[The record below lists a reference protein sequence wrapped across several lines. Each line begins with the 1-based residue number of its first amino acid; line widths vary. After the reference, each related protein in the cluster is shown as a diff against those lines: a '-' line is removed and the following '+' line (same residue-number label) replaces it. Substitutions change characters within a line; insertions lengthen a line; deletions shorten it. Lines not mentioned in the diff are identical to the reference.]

1 MDKSRNSAILGF
13 FRPKADNPTKK
24 TANGFCNGI
33 LTFCNAVA
41 IEHTGGRS
49 GKYLIAPFGDWK
61 NGGVVQRIDMSAAE
75 ILTRN
80 LGSIWSRVKNVL
92 GNACPVYFEHPDH
105 EDGEDIPTTAD
116 KTPYGRVR
124 SLETR
129 ADGIY
134 ANIEWLDG
142 FEALPKHLQISP
154 RWNAVEIAENIVRPS
169 RLISIGLT
177 AHPNIKA
184 TAFVNSTT
192 QTKEINMDK
201 EILKL
206 LGYSEDEAQKIIDK
220 TADAPTDVLER
231 LRAALTEKAALS
243 NDLEAAKKDGEEKE
257 KQLEATKTELANS
270 QAALKKSQAA
280 RAELVVANA
289 IRSGKIIEAQRRSAV
304 KILANSDDFETDEA
318 ELAKAPAAV
327 KTESKTDGIAAA
339 ENAGEKAKSDL
350 RAKFDAYVKEKTA
363 EYGGTQSA
371 YDRAWKEAEEKFEGV
386 FGGGE

>member
-1 MDKSRNSAILGF
+1 
-13 FRPKADNPTKK
+13 
-24 TANGFCNGI
+24 
-33 LTFCNAVA
+33 
-41 IEHTGGRS
+41 
-49 GKYLIAPFGDWK
+49 
-61 NGGVVQRIDMSAAE
+61 
-75 ILTRN
+75 
-80 LGSIWSRVKNVL
+80 
-92 GNACPVYFEHPDH
+92 
-105 EDGEDIPTTAD
+105 
-116 KTPYGRVR
+116 
-124 SLETR
+124 
-129 ADGIY
+129 
-134 ANIEWLDG
+134 
-142 FEALPKHLQISP
+142 
-154 RWNAVEIAENIVRPS
+154 
-169 RLISIGLT
+169 
-177 AHPNIKA
+177 
-184 TAFVNSTT
+184 
-192 QTKEINMDK
+192 MDK

-304 KILANSDDFETDEA
+304 KILANSDDFDAAEA
-318 ELAKAPAAV
+318 ELAAAPKAV

>member
-1 MDKSRNSAILGF
+1 MGKTKNSAISGVF
-13 FRPKADNPTKK
+13 GVGAGNPSKK
-24 TANGFCNGI
+24 QTNGFCNGI

-41 IEHTGGRS
+41 FERSDGRS
-49 GKYLIAPFGDWK
+49 GKYLVAPFGDWK
-61 NGGVVQRIDMSAAE
+61 NGDVVQRVDATAAE
-75 ILTRN
+75 NLKRN

-92 GNACPVYFEHPDH
+92 GNACPVYYEHPDH
-105 EDGEDIPTTAD
+105 EDSEDNPPNAD

-124 SLETR
+124 SLETL

-142 FEALPKHLQISP
+142 FEALPKRLQISP
-154 RWNAVEIAENIVRPS
+154 RWNAVEVAENVVRPS

-177 AHPNIKA
+177 SHPNIKA
-184 TAFVNSTT
+184 TSFVNSTT
-192 QTKEINMDK
+192 QQKEINMDK

-206 LGYSEDEAQKIIDK
+206 LGYSDDEAQKIIDK
-220 TADAPTDVLER
+220 ASDAPTDVLER
-231 LRAALTEKAALS
+231 LRTALTEHAALS
-243 NDLEAAKKDGEEKE
+243 NDLEAAKKDGEEKDR
-257 KQLEATKTELANS
+257 QLEATKTELANS

-289 IRSGKIIEAQRRSAV
+289 IRNGKLAEFQRRGAV

-318 ELAKAPAAV
+318 ELAKAPDAV
-327 KTESKTDGIAAA
+327 KTKSETADIAAA

-363 EYGGTQSA
+363 EYGGGQTA
-371 YDRAWKEAEEKFEGV
+371 YDRAWKEAEEKFKGA
-386 FGGGE
+386 FGAEE